1 MNDLSKQAK
10 QCYVSIVPKSR
21 EEERMVDANSFNQN
35 CVSCSH
41 AAKKATTTS
50 SAAGAKN
57 DEKSRK
63 RVIGAREDV
72 CARWKR

>member
-1 MNDLSKQAK
+1 MTSRSKQSNAI
-10 QCYVSIVPKSR
+10 SIVPKSR

-63 RVIGAREDV
+63 RVIGTREDV